1 MPVSFRV
8 NGLSCLFCL
17 SVLIFDVIFRFY
29 FVHYYSNMHACRFFF
44 RLAIY
49 PSIHSSSIHF
59 ATYLPFFVIYLR
71 DIQKKEA
78 VARFA
83 EDRFTDRVIFSSK
96 ITFLYHQCFSIF
108 RIFNKLNNTSWK
120 SVLSPT
126 SSPFSCQRS

>member
-8 NGLSCLFCL
+8 NGPSCLFCL

-71 DIQKKEA
+71 DIQKKRLWLGLQRIDSLT
-78 VARFA
+78 VS
-83 EDRFTDRVIFSSK
+83 FSHPK
-96 ITFLYHQCFSIF
+96 
-108 RIFNKLNNTSWK
+108 
-120 SVLSPT
+120 
-126 SSPFSCQRS
+126 